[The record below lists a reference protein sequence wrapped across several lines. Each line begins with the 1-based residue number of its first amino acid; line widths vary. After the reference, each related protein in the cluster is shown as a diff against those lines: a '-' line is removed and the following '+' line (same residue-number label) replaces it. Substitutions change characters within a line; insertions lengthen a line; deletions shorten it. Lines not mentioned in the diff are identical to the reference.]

1 MKAIKYVMM
10 GALMLGIGTPAFAQT
25 GDPKA
30 DTEAITKMI
39 KNKAGDLA
47 EQSKKY
53 AKKYK
58 KNTDVLLAMSKAY
71 YEVKDTAN
79 ARIMAENALKA
90 TSRLLATTVVQQHS
104 SISRP
109 SISTR
114 RIPKVTTS
122 MPTYIRR

>member
-39 KNKAGDLA
+39 KSKAGDLA

-90 TSRLLATTVVQQHS
+90 NKKCAKAFIILGY
-104 SISRP
+104 
-109 SISTR
+109 
-114 RIPKVTTS
+114 VTAS
-122 MPTYIRR
+122 VDEDGFAAALQRFVL